1 MEFYASCPEGFESA
15 LADELKRLGLSH
27 VRRLKGRAT
36 FEGEL
41 EEGYRACLWSR
52 LASRVFVVLG
62 RFEAQ
67 DADELYDS
75 VYDIAWET
83 IIRPGA
89 TIAITARGVT
99 EQLRNTRFS
108 ALRAKDALC
117 DRLAE
122 TTGRRA
128 DVDAAD
134 PDVHLLLSLRQRRA
148 SISLDLS
155 GDPLFKRLPPAA
167 TRAGE
172 GAHVLRPDY
181 AALVLAQVGWTA
193 LCEREL
199 TADDYENEALP
210 TLIDASCAGGGL
222 LLEAVNILTDRA
234 PGAAR
239 ERWGFEG
246 WQLHD
251 AVLWEQLLAEARER
265 EAAARERQARIVAVD
280 IDPAARKT
288 AERMVKC
295 AGYKRFVDFCAAKP
309 ATVLDH
315 AGAVAGAALV
325 ADTTETPLSLM
336 HDAMTLIGELRRA
349 PELASAPVAALTRD
363 GLLARALHAEPER
376 SIAVMPNNEEAA
388 LEVWPSLDHAAAAFE
403 AATSADA
410 EAEVA
415 DANEANDEAAASSM
429 PEPAATLD
437 LGDGKPL
444 PVLIPESEQFANR
457 LRKNARL
464 RRKWAKR
471 EGVSCYRV
479 YDADLPDYSA
489 AIDLYEGC
497 PQTPGR
503 WLVIAEYA
511 APKTIDPA
519 LAQARMLDILAIA
532 PRILDV
538 PAEHVHAKARMRSRG
553 GSQYGK
559 QGAGKG
565 GSGERANI
573 ARRRLPLIE
582 EGGLTFA
589 VNFDDYLDVGIFL
602 DHRVTRNL
610 VREHAKQARRFLN
623 LFAYTGT
630 ATCYAADGGVE
641 ETVTVDLS
649 NTYLDW
655 AERNMRQNG
664 FVGPQHHFVRD
675 DVLAW
680 IRDQR
685 QTRNRWDLIFV
696 DPPTFSNSSKMGRR
710 TWDVQRDH
718 VELLAGVSR
727 LLAQGGHAI
736 FSCNLRGFRPET
748 RKLARAG
755 VVLEDITAQ
764 TIPEDFA
771 RNQKVHHCYIV
782 RRLPI
787 EDAMAEVGFSA
798 EEIAERTEELRKP
811 RRASLVQQRPR
822 PRRPATANQTLP
834 ANPPLPASPK
844 RRSSTPA
851 SPRANNKVAVEYGLF
866 YLELGKFRPYF
877 TVTHIGMVVGNL
889 ALGDQAIADT
899 HVCLDIAR
907 MRGVGL
913 YLLTQRAHKDA
924 QARQVTLS
932 CRAPNLVQDKLVRQ
946 YLVGVMRQ
954 QAQELVLNR
963 RQVQLLAIH
972 RGNAGIK
979 IDMQLAG
986 IERALGGNTARLRIR
1001 KAPERRANAREQLLD
1016 RKRLGQVIVG
1026 ASIERTNL
1034 VRILAARRDHD
1045 DRHARPCAHRLH
1057 HLDAVHIG
1065 QTQVEQHNARCLR

>member
-36 FEGEL
+36 FEGEI

-67 DADELYDS
+67 DADELYDG
-75 VYDIAWET
+75 VYDIAWEN
-83 IIRPGA
+83 IVRPGA

-210 TLIDASCAGGGL
+210 TLVDASCAGGGL

-234 PGAAR
+234 PSAAR

-251 AVLWEQLLAEARER
+251 AALWEQLVAEARER
-265 EAAARERQARIVAVD
+265 ETAARERQARIVAVD

-288 AERMVKC
+288 AECMVKC
-295 AGYKRFVDFCAAKP
+295 AGYKRFVDFCAAKS

-315 AGAVAGAALV
+315 AGAVAGAAVV
-325 ADTTETPLSLM
+325 ADTTETPFSLM
-336 HDAMTLIGELRRA
+336 HDAMTLVGELHRA
-349 PELASAPVAALTRD
+349 PELTAAPVAALTRD
-363 GLLARALHAEPER
+363 GLLARALHAEPAR
-376 SIAVMPNNEEAA
+376 SIAVMPNNEEATV
-388 LEVWPSLDHAAAAFE
+388 EVWPSLDHAAAAFE

-410 EAEVA
+410 EAEAA
-415 DANEANDEAAASSM
+415 DANEVNDEAAASAM

-559 QGAGKG
+559 QSAGKG

-736 FSCNLRGFRPET
+736 FSCNLRGFRPEA

-755 VVLEDITAQ
+755 VVLQDITVQ

-798 EEIAERTEELRKP
+798 EEITERVEELRNPAARKP
-811 RRASLVQQRPR
+811 R
-822 PRRPATANQTLP
+822 ATAPAHAQTGNGKSNFTGKPSP
-834 ANPPLPASPK
+834 AGKPKKKKFYASKPK
-844 RRSSTPA
+844 GR
-851 SPRANNKVAVEYGLF
+851 
-866 YLELGKFRPYF
+866 
-877 TVTHIGMVVGNL
+877 
-889 ALGDQAIADT
+889 
-899 HVCLDIAR
+899 
-907 MRGVGL
+907 
-913 YLLTQRAHKDA
+913 
-924 QARQVTLS
+924 
-932 CRAPNLVQDKLVRQ
+932 
-946 YLVGVMRQ
+946 
-954 QAQELVLNR
+954 
-963 RQVQLLAIH
+963 
-972 RGNAGIK
+972 
-979 IDMQLAG
+979 
-986 IERALGGNTARLRIR
+986 
-1001 KAPERRANAREQLLD
+1001 
-1016 RKRLGQVIVG
+1016 
-1026 ASIERTNL
+1026 
-1034 VRILAARRDHD
+1034 
-1045 DRHARPCAHRLH
+1045 
-1057 HLDAVHIG
+1057 
-1065 QTQVEQHNARCLR
+1065 

>member
-1 MEFYASCPEGFESA
+1 M
-15 LADELKRLGLSH
+15 
-27 VRRLKGRAT
+27 
-36 FEGEL
+36 
-41 EEGYRACLWSR
+41 
-52 LASRVFVVLG
+52 
-62 RFEAQ
+62 
-67 DADELYDS
+67 
-75 VYDIAWET
+75 
-83 IIRPGA
+83 
-89 TIAITARGVT
+89 
-99 EQLRNTRFS
+99 
-108 ALRAKDALC
+108 
-117 DRLAE
+117 
-122 TTGRRA
+122 
-128 DVDAAD
+128 
-134 PDVHLLLSLRQRRA
+134 
-148 SISLDLS
+148 
-155 GDPLFKRLPPAA
+155 
-167 TRAGE
+167 
-172 GAHVLRPDY
+172 
-181 AALVLAQVGWTA
+181 
-193 LCEREL
+193 
-199 TADDYENEALP
+199 
-210 TLIDASCAGGGL
+210 
-222 LLEAVNILTDRA
+222 
-234 PGAAR
+234 
-239 ERWGFEG
+239 
-246 WQLHD
+246 
-251 AVLWEQLLAEARER
+251 
-265 EAAARERQARIVAVD
+265 
-280 IDPAARKT
+280 
-288 AERMVKC
+288 
-295 AGYKRFVDFCAAKP
+295 
-309 ATVLDH
+309 
-315 AGAVAGAALV
+315 
-325 ADTTETPLSLM
+325 
-336 HDAMTLIGELRRA
+336 
-349 PELASAPVAALTRD
+349 
-363 GLLARALHAEPER
+363 LARALHAEPER
-376 SIAVMPNNEEAA
+376 SIAVIPNNEEAA

-602 DHRVTRNL
+602 DHRVTRSL

-798 EEIAERTEELRKP
+798 EEIAERVEELRNSEARKP
-811 RRASLVQQRPR
+811 RAAA
-822 PRRPATANQTLP
+822 PA
-834 ANPPLPASPK
+834 
-844 RRSSTPA
+844 
-851 SPRANNKVAVEYGLF
+851 
-866 YLELGKFRPYF
+866 
-877 TVTHIGMVVGNL
+877 H
-889 ALGDQAIADT
+889 
-899 HVCLDIAR
+899 
-907 MRGVGL
+907 
-913 YLLTQRAHKDA
+913 A
-924 QARQVTLS
+924 QA
-932 CRAPNLVQDKLVRQ
+932 
-946 YLVGVMRQ
+946 
-954 QAQELVLNR
+954 
-963 RQVQLLAIH
+963 
-972 RGNAGIK
+972 GNGKSNFAGK
-979 IDMQLAG
+979 PSPAG
-986 IERALGGNTARLRIR
+986 
-1001 KAPERRANAREQLLD
+1001 KP
-1016 RKRLGQVIVG
+1016 KKKKFY
-1026 ASIERTNL
+1026 ASK
-1034 VRILAARRDHD
+1034 
-1045 DRHARPCAHRLH
+1045 PK
-1057 HLDAVHIG
+1057 G
-1065 QTQVEQHNARCLR
+1065 K